1 MRYGILGAGPS
12 GLAMARF
19 IKHESVVLEKNS
31 TPGGHAGSFIDQEY
45 TFDHGPHILFSKD
58 KNILRYLLNILG
70 KNVYTRKRNN
80 KISYKSKLIKYPFEN
95 DLSSLPLNDNYECLS
110 SYLIN
115 PYKVKYKKP
124 KNFKEWLLTHFG
136 KGICEHYL
144 FPYNTKVWNIPLT
157 KLSMIWVDRLPIPPV
172 EDIIRSSLGFETEGY
187 LHQLYYHYPKRGGY
201 QAISEKLSNGIDVRF
216 NYRVK
221 KIYKEKEIWKVSD
234 GGQIFSFDEI
244 ISTIPIYE
252 LIKILDYPVAQ
263 KVKKAISQLIINPM
277 FVVSLGIKGID
288 LNKYSAI
295 YFPEAEFLVN
305 RISFPST
312 LSPNNVPK
320 GHYSIQAE
328 ITCRNRSSIWKSSDN
343 EILKHTI
350 QGLVKSNIISKVKDI
365 VYVNVRR
372 HPYAYV
378 VYDTHYEKNVGI
390 IRDWF
395 PRQGIH
401 LVGRFSYFE
410 YINIDGVIKTAL
422 KIASM
427 INGYQMNI
435 NEKGELSKN
444 NLSYKI

>member
-1 MRYGILGAGPS
+1 
-12 GLAMARF
+12 
-19 IKHESVVLEKNS
+19 
-31 TPGGHAGSFIDQEY
+31 
-45 TFDHGPHILFSKD
+45 
-58 KNILRYLLNILG
+58 
-70 KNVYTRKRNN
+70 
-80 KISYKSKLIKYPFEN
+80 
-95 DLSSLPLNDNYECLS
+95 
-110 SYLIN
+110 
-115 PYKVKYKKP
+115 
-124 KNFKEWLLTHFG
+124 
-136 KGICEHYL
+136 
-144 FPYNTKVWNIPLT
+144 
-157 KLSMIWVDRLPIPPV
+157 
-172 EDIIRSSLGFETEGY
+172 
-187 LHQLYYHYPKRGGY
+187 
-201 QAISEKLSNGIDVRF
+201 
-216 NYRVK
+216 
-221 KIYKEKEIWKVSD
+221 
-234 GGQIFSFDEI
+234 
-244 ISTIPIYE
+244 
-252 LIKILDYPVAQ
+252 
-263 KVKKAISQLIINPM
+263 M